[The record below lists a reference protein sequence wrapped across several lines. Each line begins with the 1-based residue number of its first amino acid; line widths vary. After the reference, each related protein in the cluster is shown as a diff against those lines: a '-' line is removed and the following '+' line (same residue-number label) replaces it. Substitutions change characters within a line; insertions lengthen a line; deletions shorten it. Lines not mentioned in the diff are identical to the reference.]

1 MGKTGAPHA
10 VIAALMGTR
19 LLVFCF
25 DIRQEQVRFTSGKAN
40 YHLPLGKI
48 PSLKPQLPTCKGENS
63 IISS

>member
-19 LLVFCF
+19 LLVSCF

-48 PSLKPQLPTCKGENS
+48 PSLKP
-63 IISS
+63 